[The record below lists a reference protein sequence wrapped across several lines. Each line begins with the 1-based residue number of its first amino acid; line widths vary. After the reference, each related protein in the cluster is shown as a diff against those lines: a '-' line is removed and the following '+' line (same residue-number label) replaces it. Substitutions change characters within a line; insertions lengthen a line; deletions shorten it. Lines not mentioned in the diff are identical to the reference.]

1 MNLRRTRIAAEAAL
15 IFSALAGLACAGR
28 AKPGAPAPPPP
39 AAEGSPAQFEPWTP
53 YVGADGTS
61 EEKAVLVEADNEEDG
76 VLWERQWIFDHYGRF
91 RRKSVGLAAANGRH
105 YDVFVVEL
113 ADHSEKTI
121 FFDCSKFLGREKKK

>member
-1 MNLRRTRIAAEAAL
+1 MNVRMPRIAAVAAL
-15 IFSALAGLACAGR
+15 FLSALAGLACAGR
-28 AKPGAPAPPPP
+28 PIQGTGAPPPP
-39 AAEGSPAQFEPWTP
+39 AAEGSPARFEPGAP
-53 YVGADGTS
+53 YAGGDGTS

-121 FFDCSKFLGREKKK
+121 FFDCTKFLGREKGK